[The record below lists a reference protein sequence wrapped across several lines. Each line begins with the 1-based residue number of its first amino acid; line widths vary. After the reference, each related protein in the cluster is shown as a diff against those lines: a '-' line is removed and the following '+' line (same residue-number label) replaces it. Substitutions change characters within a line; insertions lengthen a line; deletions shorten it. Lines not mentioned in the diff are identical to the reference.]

1 MIDMG
6 DLVYEPPRDGLTLW
20 EIGFPDRSAAEFYI
34 PDPDP
39 KYANDFLLNDLNR
52 LVIVISTT
60 EFLINTSK
68 LCIKKLCC
76 MLVCITINSFG
87 VSDWCCKY
95 HYMYGKVVENIKS
108 MLFNTEIFIG
118 FIGLDSMDYGTGIQI
133 CILTKI

>member
-1 MIDMG
+1 MG

-34 PDPDP
+34 PDPNP

-87 VSDWCCKY
+87 VSD
-95 HYMYGKVVENIKS
+95 
-108 MLFNTEIFIG
+108 
-118 FIGLDSMDYGTGIQI
+118 
-133 CILTKI
+133 